1 MTLFISSLWAQREL
15 KPFET
20 EAKLTGSFEAVSNAA
35 GPADAVDEGTEHVAP
50 EVVGVVLALLID
62 QPEAASDHLLH
73 QRHPC
78 PAQVVLVHHL
88 HPHQLLEG
96 ELQVVVYLKQQKKK
110 N

>member
-1 MTLFISSLWAQREL
+1 M
-15 KPFET
+15 
-20 EAKLTGSFEAVSNAA
+20 SNAA

-50 EVVGVVLALLID
+50 EVIGVVLAFLID

-96 ELQVVVYLKQQKKK
+96 ELQVVVYLRWNKNNNKKSI
-110 N
+110 NRMNTINTEVFRFD